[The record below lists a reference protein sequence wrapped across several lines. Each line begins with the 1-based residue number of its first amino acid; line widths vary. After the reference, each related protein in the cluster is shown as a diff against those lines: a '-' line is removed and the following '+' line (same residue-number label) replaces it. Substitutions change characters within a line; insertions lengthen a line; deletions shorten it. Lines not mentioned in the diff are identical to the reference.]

1 MIFLKHE
8 LVLLV
13 KQLTE
18 DQNEDKNAQKK
29 QQVKIAVFKKATKYD
44 ITVHAKS
51 LEFVS
56 YKTMAQTLPLLPD
69 SAV

>member
-29 QQVKIAVFKKATKYD
+29 QQVKIAVFKKAIKYD

-51 LEFVS
+51 LSHCFIRH
-56 YKTMAQTLPLLPD
+56 KPQTLPLLPD